1 MFFYVSRFWRFLGT
15 AAMTPIYREYTG
27 SKATLPTSR
36 VSSSRRFYVLK
47 ACNISSSFQTFL
59 FGRFENCPNNLNT
72 QDSQMKNCQIV
83 NISQKLRFWAKFTWK
98 DPKQP
103 KIARNHQKWPHL
115 TEIWSFF
122 VKNLKNI
129 TFFKYL
135 LWNTS

>member
-72 QDSQMKNCQIV
+72 QDLQMKNCQIV

-103 KIARNHQKWPHL
+103 KIARNHQKMAK
-115 TEIWSFF
+115 FDR
-122 VKNLKNI
+122 NLVIFGKKSKKYF
-129 TFFKYL
+129 FFKYL